1 MNINQV
7 ISILSRSGF
16 KVKEE
21 KSMLNACFFNF
32 FCIIYFMILVNRDMK
47 RRDLIKALMGGMV
60 LATPLTILASTI
72 QNKVRVWNHDNK
84 LRLVFDLDKHYEYQ
98 TFLLEN
104 PFRVIIDIQSA
115 NLVNQFNQMSISGTP
130 IKSVR
135 SAIHGLGTRMV
146 LEMKKPVVI
155 NSFTLA
161 GEQGGARIVFDMI
174 PSTSGGTPYTNK
186 NVIEKDVNQ
195 FQNSPKR
202 DIVVVID
209 AGHGGK
215 DPGAVG
221 KTGEMEK
228 VVVLAIAKLLK
239 AKFDRSQG
247 FKAHLVRDDDFF
259 VPLRKRVEIARKHK
273 ADIFVSIHADAA
285 PRISANGASVYAL
298 SERGATSTT
307 ARYLAKSQNS
317 VDLLGAKSLL
327 DLSDKDPM
335 LAGVILDMSM
345 NSTISSSLTLGGSVL
360 SSLSKTTKL
369 HIPRTEQ
376 AAFAV
381 LKSPDIPSILIE
393 TGFIS
398 NLKDSEKL
406 RNPMYQKKLSESIFA
421 GIDNYFNRYPPQGT
435 YLEWTKSNSKNM
447 IVG

>member
-1 MNINQV
+1 
-7 ISILSRSGF
+7 
-16 KVKEE
+16 
-21 KSMLNACFFNF
+21 
-32 FCIIYFMILVNRDMK
+32 MK
-47 RRDLIKALMGGMV
+47 RRDLVKALMGGMI
-60 LATPLTILASTI
+60 LSTPLTILASTI
-72 QNKVRVWNHDNK
+72 QNKVRIWNHQDK
-84 LRLVFDLDKHYEYQ
+84 LRLVLELDKKYEYQ
-98 TFLLEN
+98 TFILEM
-104 PFRVIIDIQSA
+104 PFRVIIDIQSV
-115 NLVNQFNQMSISGTP
+115 NLINQFNDMPLTGTP
-130 IKSVR
+130 VKAVR
-135 SAIHGLGTRMV
+135 SAAHGNGTRVV
-146 LEMKKPVVI
+146 LEMKKPVVM
-155 NSFTLA
+155 NSFGLP
-161 GEQGGARIVFDMI
+161 GESGGSRLVFDMT
-174 PSTSGGTPYTNK
+174 PSTLGGTPFNNK
-186 NVIEKDVNQ
+186 NVVEKDVND
-195 FQNSPKR
+195 FKNSPKR

-239 AKFDRSQG
+239 NKFDRSQG

-285 PRISANGASVYAL
+285 PRTSANGASVYAL

-307 ARYLAKSQNS
+307 AKFLANSQNS
-317 VDLLGAKSLL
+317 VDLLGARSLL

-335 LAGVILDMSM
+335 LANVILDMSM

-360 SSLSKTTKL
+360 SSLQKTTRL

-406 RNPMYQKKLSESIFA
+406 RNPMHQKKLSESIFA
-421 GIDNYFNRYPPQGT
+421 GINNYFYRYPPQGT
-435 YLEWTKSNSKNM
+435 YLEWTKANSKNTV
-447 IVG
+447 VG